1 MTQHR
6 SVRLQ
11 RSAFTL
17 VELLVVIG
25 IIALLISI
33 LLPAL
38 TAARREANLVA
49 CASNMRQIGLACF
62 SHATDHHGYM
72 PYAGP
77 LMDPTS
83 GSLDTPTPA
92 NLHDNSMGRYD
103 YYNHNPSNVG
113 TMAMPLEAALGLYL
127 GETIYS
133 SNITDLCA
141 CLGVSNTGGYPNGPL
156 AGDAWPT
163 VRRVFTCPADTS
175 YENIAIYPYG
185 VFASAWTPSG
195 PDVVEYSSYAFNLDV
210 FGLSTNTNSGYGS
223 NWAYNWGYTRAG
235 GNISQVPYSSK
246 TVLFAEMAMNQPP
259 PGSSNPFVFSSVPGL
274 TLYDALTGTTSG
286 HPSQYLPT
294 SAGDPN
300 IFTQLNYRHK
310 TLMNV
315 LFADGH
321 VESLGIPNMIVD
333 SSFNIVPTSMLNSPN
348 SGDLKNA
355 FLWPLSQ

>member
-1 MTQHR
+1 MTQRR

-25 IIALLISI
+25 IIAVLISI

-38 TAARREANLVA
+38 AAARREANLVA

-77 LMDPTS
+77 LIDPTT
-83 GSLDTPTPA
+83 GNPDTPTPA
-92 NLHDNSMGRYD
+92 ALYDSSMGRYD

-113 TMAMPLEAALGLYL
+113 IMVMPLEAALGPYL
-127 GETIYS
+127 GENIHS
-133 SNITDLCA
+133 NNITNLCIDLG
-141 CLGVSNTGGYPNGPL
+141 LNDTGGTPLGPI

-163 VRRVFTCPADTS
+163 VRRVFTCPADSSSDNT
-175 YENIAIYPYG
+175 AIYPYG
-185 VFASAWTPSG
+185 VTATAFTPSG
-195 PDVVEYSSYAFNLDV
+195 PDLVEYSSYAFNYDV
-210 FGLSTNTNSGYGS
+210 FGPSTNSTHGNNY
-223 NWAYNWGYTRAG
+223 ACTYGYTRAG

-246 TVLFAEMAMNQPP
+246 TVLFTEMAQNQPP
-259 PGSSNPFVFSSVPGL
+259 PDSDAFVFSDSPGM
-274 TLYDALTGTTSG
+274 TLYDALNGIMSG
-286 HPSQYLPT
+286 HPWST
-294 SAGDPN
+294 AAGDPN

-321 VESLGIPNMIVD
+321 VESLGIPTMIVD
-333 SSFNIVPTSMLNSPN
+333 SSYNIVQGSMVNSPN

>member
-6 SVRLQ
+6 SVRPQ

-38 TAARREANLVA
+38 AAARREANLVA

-77 LMDPTS
+77 LMDPTVANA
-83 GSLDTPTPA
+83 GTVDTPTPA
-92 NLHDNSMGRYD
+92 ALHDSSMGRYD

-113 TMAMPLEAALGLYL
+113 TMVMPLEAALGPYL
-127 GETIYS
+127 GETVRS
-133 SNITDLCA
+133 NNITDLCID
-141 CLGVSNTGGYPNGPL
+141 LGVNDTGGTPLGPS
-156 AGDAWPT
+156 AGGAWPA
-163 VRRVFTCPADTS
+163 VRRVFTCPADSSSDNT
-175 YENIAIYPYG
+175 AIYPYG
-185 VFASAWTPSG
+185 ITATAWTPSG
-195 PDVVEYSSYAFNLDV
+195 PDLVEYSSYAFNYDV
-210 FGLSTNTNSGYGS
+210 FGLSTQTVPGAGS

-235 GNISQVPYSSK
+235 GNISQVPLSSK
-246 TVLFAEMAMNQPP
+246 TVLFTEMAQNQPP
-259 PGSSNPFVFSSVPGL
+259 PDSDAFVFSNSPGM
-274 TLYDALTGTTSG
+274 TLYDALNGIMAG
-286 HPSQYLPT
+286 HPWST
-294 SAGDPN
+294 AVGDPN

-321 VESLGIPNMIVD
+321 VESFGIPNMIVD
-333 SSFNIVPTSMLNSPN
+333 ASFNIVQGSMVNSPN